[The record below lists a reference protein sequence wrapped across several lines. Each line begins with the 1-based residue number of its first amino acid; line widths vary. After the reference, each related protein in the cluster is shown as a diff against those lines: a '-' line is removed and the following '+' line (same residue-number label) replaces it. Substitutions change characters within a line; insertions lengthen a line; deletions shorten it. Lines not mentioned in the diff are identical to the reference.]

1 MLRLKLSDKA
11 KADLDNIFL
20 HGLMTYGDAAAER
33 YLDEL
38 SSQFEI
44 IAESP
49 GIVRERTEI
58 RPPVR
63 LYPFRA
69 HHVLYMTLGDE
80 VVILQV
86 LHRSANWIDHL

>member
-1 MLRLKLSDKA
+1 
-11 KADLDNIFL
+11 
-20 HGLMTYGDAAAER
+20 MTYGEAAAER

-38 SSQFEI
+38 SSHLQM
-44 IAESP
+44 IAKSP
-49 GIVRERTEI
+49 GIVRERTEV

-69 HHVLYMTLGDE
+69 HHVIYMTQGDE

-86 LHRSANWIDHL
+86 LNHRANWIDHL

>member
-1 MLRLKLSDKA
+1 MPRLRLSDKA
-11 KADLDNIFL
+11 KADLDGIFL

-33 YLDEL
+33 YVDEL
-38 SSQFEI
+38 SGQLAK

-69 HHVLYMTLGDE
+69 HHILYMTLGED